1 MPELEGYQRQDS
13 ALRMIGGSAVDMA
26 YYLTAGNPFFTRR
39 IGTVGWNP
47 NTNKWLAKLNPYLA
61 PDRYKYVE
69 GRARRS
75 ASRRVG
81 GAAMDAW
88 SSGSPQAESMI
99 PKMEAA
105 YQRRAAATY
114 AKHLDSPKQGG
125 LLKTIGE
132 SGFNRGEAATY
143 NRMVAQNQGLAVWR
157 EGSWLRKL
165 VGEKGG
171 RHAAAMF
178 GIGRILTRVNAAMLV
193 YEAASLA
200 FKPVEMLADLGARAR
215 AQPRET
221 YGTGIRTPELAMS
234 LRQQAV
240 AQMQASQFGPR
251 SLIGNESQYL
261 HV

>member
-1 MPELEGYQRQDS
+1 
-13 ALRMIGGSAVDMA
+13 MA

-47 NTNKWLAKLNPYLA
+47 NVNKWLAKLNPYLA
-61 PDRYKYVE
+61 PDREKYA
-69 GRARRS
+69 RASALRAGKKMAMQAVVADTWGDVAGNAPRTADVPRLTQQGFDRRINHLN
-75 ASRRVG
+75 ATKRG
-81 GAAMDAW
+81 FL
-88 SSGSPQAESMI
+88 SS
-99 PKMEAA
+99 
-105 YQRRAAATY
+105 
-114 AKHLDSPKQGG
+114 
-125 LLKTIGE
+125 IGE
-132 SGFNRGEAATY
+132 SGFNRTERATY
-143 NRMVAQNQGLAVWR
+143 KRMLAENKGLAIWK
-157 EGSWLRKL
+157 EGSWFRKMF
-165 VGEKGG
+165 GEKGG

-200 FKPVEMLADLGARAR
+200 FKPLSILADIGAKAR
-215 AQPRET
+215 AQPLES